1 MKQLNLFFLV
11 LTILLFFVG
20 FIDPILAQTDSTD
33 TGPDKFELG
42 AFAIPIIITNLALL
56 AIGIAYRK
64 KNLPEIFVR
73 KIRFIFNFDI
83 SKKIALVAII
93 ILIGGYISLTAQELF
108 ITTER
113 ELTVKDHIKVRKLAQ
128 GWELESLTDYLP
140 QLPPLK
146 YFLHHASIKL
156 FDNIKVVS
164 YLASISLLIL
174 TYLFTQEITKK
185 RFAGLISMIIL
196 LQSPL
201 FLHYDTSYV
210 YDYPWILFY
219 LLSLYFI
226 VRQKWHISAFS
237 FVLSLLS
244 KPLTITFLP
253 MSLFFIY
260 DSEFSKKKKLITII
274 PYAVIIYAVIAAFA
288 AGYFN
293 FMLEQS
299 LNFREVTGGLA
310 QFAIAAE
317 SDAFVLIFLLPLI
330 VGLFIVSLRGI
341 PYSNSMMILLLG
353 MLVAN
358 LFLVYF
364 TEYIDHAYRH
374 VPTIVFFAIS
384 AGFIF
389 SNRDKKTQPSSKQKI
404 ISSGIF
410 IATFVTATIMM
421 IAVIFPYLLDRY
433 IVIAIG

>member
-20 FIDPILAQTDSTD
+20 FIDPIKAQTDS
-33 TGPDKFELG
+33 PDSSLEKFEPGL
-42 AFAIPIIITNLALL
+42 FAIPIIITNLALL

-64 KNLPEIFVR
+64 KKLPEIFVSS
-73 KIRFIFNFDI
+73 IRFIFNFEI

-93 ILIGGYISLTAQELF
+93 ILIGIYISLTAQELF
-108 ITTER
+108 ITTWLDLR
-113 ELTVKDHIKVRKLAQ
+113 EDSFQVIEIAEEWGIENPKYGLAV
-128 GWELESLTDYLP
+128 
-140 QLPPLK
+140 K
-146 YFLHHASIKL
+146 YFLHYASIEL
-156 FDNIKVVS
+156 FDNIKIVS
-164 YLASISLLIL
+164 YLVSISLLIL

-196 LQSPL
+196 MQNPL
-201 FLHYDTSYV
+201 FLVFHVSYAYDNA
-210 YDYPWILFY
+210 WILFY

-226 VRQKWHISAFS
+226 VRQKWHISVFS

-260 DSEFSKKKKLITII
+260 DSELSKKKKIISII
-274 PYAVIIYAVIAAFA
+274 PYAVIIYAIIAAYS

-293 FMLEQS
+293 RFLYHPFDFKEII
-299 LNFREVTGGLA
+299 GGFA
-310 QFAIAAE
+310 QFENAF
-317 SDAFVLIFLLPLI
+317 SSSPFVLMFLLPLI

-353 MLVAN
+353 MLVVN
-358 LFLVYF
+358 IFLVGITVF
-364 TEYIDHAYRH
+364 IDHTYRH
-374 VPTIVFFAIS
+374 IPTIVFFAIS

-389 SNRDKKTQPSSKQKI
+389 SNRAKRTEPNSKQKI

-410 IATFVTATIMM
+410 IVTFVTATIMM
-421 IAVIFPYLLDRY
+421 IPVIFPELLHVY
-433 IVIAIG
+433 NVIIV

>member
-20 FIDPILAQTDSTD
+20 FIDPIKAQTDSSD
-33 TGPDKFELG
+33 IGPDKFELG
-42 AFAIPIIITNLALL
+42 AFAIPIIITNLVLL

-64 KNLPEIFVR
+64 NNLPEIFVR

-83 SKKIALVAII
+83 SKKIAIVAII

-108 ITTER
+108 ITSEG
-113 ELTVKDHIKVRKLAQ
+113 ELTLRDHVQVRKIAEE
-128 GWELESLTDYLP
+128 WELQNLTEYLP
-140 QLPPLK
+140 QRPPLK
-146 YFLHHASIKL
+146 YFLHHSSIIL

-185 RFAGLISMIIL
+185 RFAGLIALIIL
-196 LQSPL
+196 MQSPL
-201 FLHYDTSYV
+201 FLRYDTSYP
-210 YDYPWILFY
+210 YDNPWILFY

-226 VRQKWHISAFS
+226 IRQKWHISAFS

-253 MSLFFIY
+253 MTLFFIY
-260 DSEFSKKKKLITII
+260 DSELSIKKKLITII
-274 PYAVIIYAVIAAFA
+274 PYAVIIYAIIAAFA

-293 FMLEQS
+293 HILRQP
-299 LNFREVTGGLA
+299 LNFREISGGLA

-341 PYSNSMMILLLG
+341 QYSNSMMILLLG

-364 TEYIDHAYRH
+364 TPFMDHAYRH
-374 VPTIVFFAIS
+374 VPTIVFFAIC

-421 IAVIFPYLLDRY
+421 ISVIFPYLLERY
-433 IVIAIG
+433 TIISV

>member
-1 MKQLNLFFLV
+1 MKQLNLFFLLV
-11 LTILLFFVG
+11 TIFLFFVG
-20 FIDPILAQTDSTD
+20 FIEPIKAQTDSSD
-33 TGPDKFELG
+33 SSLDKFELG
-42 AFAIPIIITNLALL
+42 PFAIPIIITNVALL
-56 AIGIAYRK
+56 AIGIAYWK

-73 KIRFIFNFDI
+73 KIRFIFNFEI
-83 SKKIALVAII
+83 SKKIAIVAII
-93 ILIGGYISLTAQELF
+93 ILIGIYISLSAQELF

-113 ELTVKDHIKVRKLAQ
+113 ELTAKDHVQVRKIAEE
-128 GWELESLTDYLP
+128 WELENLTAYLP
-140 QLPPLK
+140 QRPPLK
-146 YFLHHASIKL
+146 YFFHHASVQL

-185 RFAGLISMIIL
+185 RFAGLIAMIIL
-196 LQSPL
+196 MQSPL
-201 FLHYDTSYV
+201 FLQFDTSYV
-210 YDYPWILFY
+210 YTNNWILFY

-226 VRQKWHISAFS
+226 VRQKWHVSAFS

-253 MSLFFIY
+253 MTLFFIY
-260 DSEFSKKKKLITII
+260 DSELSIKKKLITII
-274 PYAVIIYAVIAAFA
+274 PYAVIIYAIIAAYA

-293 FMLEQS
+293 YILRHP

-310 QFAIAAE
+310 QFAFAAK
-317 SDAFVLIFLLPLI
+317 SDAFVLIFLLPII

-364 TEYIDHAYRH
+364 TVFIDHEYRH
-374 VPTIVFFAIS
+374 VPIIVFFAIS

-389 SNRDKKTQPSSKQKI
+389 SNRIKKKEPNSKQKI

-410 IATFVTATIMM
+410 ISTFVTATIIM
-421 IAVIFPYLLDRY
+421 IPVIFPYLLDRY
-433 IVIAIG
+433 IIISV